1 MKKIKS
7 LKALSLQIAKQNE
20 AFNLMTKEEKIVTIA
35 KDCLNR
41 LDLNQITAKTG
52 VLFGWNER
60 EHKGKESVQTVCNT
74 DSKFNCSACMKGG
87 LLLSYIGRVNQFN
100 FGQIS
105 KRNNIRSREHK
116 KLTELFS
123 KEQLALIEFAFEGR
137 LYINI
142 KFTKETILKVVKF
155 YYENGGRYAYYEKDE
170 FDDMVKEQQA
180 KDFVTLR
187 CYSKDEEKR
196 MIAICENI
204 IENKGVFIP

>member
-7 LKALSLQIAKQNE
+7 LKALSLEIAKQNE
-20 AFNLMTKEEKIVTIA
+20 AFNLMTKKEKIVTIA

-41 LDLNQITAKTG
+41 LDLNQITAKTS
-52 VLFGWNER
+52 VLFDWDER
-60 EHKGKESVQTVCNT
+60 EHKGEESIQSVCNT
-74 DSKFNCSACMKGG
+74 DDKFNCSACMKGG

-100 FGQIS
+100 FGEIS
-105 KRNNIRSREHK
+105 KDNDIRSREHK

-142 KFTKETILKVVKF
+142 KFTKKTILKAVKF
-155 YYENGGRYAYYEKDE
+155 YSENGGVYADYDKDE
-170 FDDMVKEQQA
+170 FDDMVKDCNA
-180 KDFVTLR
+180 VDFVPSF
-187 CYSKDEEKR
+187 CNSNDEDKR